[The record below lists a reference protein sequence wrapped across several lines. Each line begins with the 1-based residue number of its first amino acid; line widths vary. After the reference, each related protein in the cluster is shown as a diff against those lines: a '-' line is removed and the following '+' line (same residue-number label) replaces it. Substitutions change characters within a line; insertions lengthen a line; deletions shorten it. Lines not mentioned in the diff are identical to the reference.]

1 MARAAI
7 IRSSEDRISELKEEL
22 RVLRHE
28 QGLIIAELVWNEMR
42 AWEIRGLLEGDP
54 EVEEA
59 EALQKD
65 YSKRCK
71 LIRSIAQWERGADQS
86 YRRLRDR
93 LLELLAASGKLEDD
107 VTVQPTLANIARDAA
122 QELGLHLDGGV
133 DGC

>member
-7 IRSSEDRISELKEEL
+7 IRSSTDGITELKEEL
-22 RVLRHE
+22 RVLRRE

-54 EVEEA
+54 GSEET
-59 EALQKD
+59 EELQRD

-86 YRRLRDR
+86 YRRKRDR
-93 LLELLAASGKLEDD
+93 LQELLAASGDVLDD

-122 QELGLHLDGGV
+122 NELGLHLDGGV